1 MKLRPAFFAWALLA
15 LNLAGILATL
25 FIINFVKTPSDLF
38 NVITFMAFVV
48 ACALLGAL
56 VAARKQTNPIGWI
69 LSLVAMFGVV
79 AAVTSI
85 YVESHPTAVGAP
97 GSIADWVGTFIWTL
111 AFAPMIFVIQLFPTG
126 QPLSRRWTPGLWLAG
141 AGIVCAVVSYAFAPG
156 PMTNSIDPALNPFGI
171 ESLRG
176 PLRTLSGVGGA
187 LIVASVVLAV
197 VSLVLRF
204 MRSVGVERQ
213 QMKWFAYAG
222 LVLLVALGIQIVVFS
237 IVPETETA
245 VDISN
250 ALFSLTITLIPITIG
265 IAVLRYRLY
274 DIDRII
280 SRTLAY
286 GLVSTILIG
295 AYLLAVLALQS
306 VLPLNDDS
314 PVIVAVSTLAVV
326 AAFGP
331 LRTRVQT
338 LVDKRFNRSRY
349 DAEQTIAEF
358 GGRLRTEVELGSL
371 TDDLVGVVERT
382 LQPTHLSLWLAQA
395 KVSGSGK
402 ERA

>member
-1 MKLRPAFFAWALLA
+1 MRWRAAYLAWALLA
-15 LNLAGILATL
+15 LNLAGILVTL
-25 FIINFVKTPSDLF
+25 FIINFVEKPSDLF
-38 NVITFMAFVV
+38 NVITFMSFVV

-56 VAARKQTNPIGWI
+56 VAARKPRNPIGWI
-69 LSLVAMFGVV
+69 LSVVASFGVV
-79 AAVTSI
+79 ASVTSI
-85 YVESHPTAVGAP
+85 YVESHPTPVGSP

-111 AFAPMIFVIQLFPTG
+111 TFAPMIFVIQLFPTG
-126 QPLSRRWTPGLWLAG
+126 RPLGRRWIPGLWLAG
-141 AGIVCAVVSYAFAPG
+141 AGIACAVVAYAFAPG

-204 MRSVGVERQ
+204 LRSVDVERQ

-222 LVLLVALGIQIVVFS
+222 LVLLVALAVQIVVFS
-237 IVPETETA
+237 IVPETDTA

-265 IAVLRYRLY
+265 FAVLRYRLY

-314 PVIVAVSTLAVV
+314 PVIVAASTLAVV

-395 KVSGSGK
+395 KVSGTGK
-402 ERA
+402 E

>member
-1 MKLRPAFFAWALLA
+1 MKFRPVFFAWALLA

-25 FIINFVKTPSDLF
+25 FIINFIKTPSDLF
-38 NVITFMAFVV
+38 NVITFMSFVV

-69 LSLVAMFGVV
+69 LSLIASFGVV
-79 AAVTSI
+79 ASVTSI
-85 YVESHPTAVGAP
+85 YVEAHPTPVGAP
-97 GSIADWVGTFIWTL
+97 GSIADWVGSFIWTL

-126 QPLSRRWTPGLWLAG
+126 RPLGRRWIPGLWLAG
-141 AGIVCAVVSYAFAPG
+141 AGIACAVVSYAFAPG

-204 MRSVGVERQ
+204 LRSVGVERQ

-222 LVLLVALGIQIVVFS
+222 LVLLGALAVQIVVFS

-245 VDISN
+245 VDVSN

-331 LRTRVQT
+331 LRTSVQK

-349 DAEQTIAEF
+349 SAQVTIDEF
-358 GGRLRTEVELGSL
+358 SKRLRAQI
-371 TDDLVGVVERT
+371 DLDRLRDQLVSTVDST
-382 LQPTHLSLWLAQA
+382 MQPSHVSLWL
-395 KVSGSGK
+395 SDGMGGS
-402 ERA
+402 